1 MQWPPRRTP
10 LRGAQGHPAQ
20 HLADQPHPRLIPAT
34 VRGPE
39 DLYRGRRIEVLVN
52 REDAADL
59 AAEALELA
67 NSANWTAL
75 LRLDLPDAVIELIR
89 QKASLNIQIENLEE
103 QEKLLWELALQTLI
117 GANNEQ

>member
-1 MQWPPRRTP
+1 M
-10 LRGAQGHPAQ
+10 
-20 HLADQPHPRLIPAT
+20 
-34 VRGPE
+34 
-39 DLYRGRRIEVLVN
+39 LVN
-52 REDAADL
+52 REHAADL
-59 AAEALELA
+59 ATEALELA

-117 GANNEQ
+117 GANNEH

>member
-1 MQWPPRRTP
+1 
-10 LRGAQGHPAQ
+10 
-20 HLADQPHPRLIPAT
+20 

-39 DLYRGRRIEVLVN
+39 DLYRGRCIEVLVN

-117 GANNEQ
+117 GADNEH